1 MQPLSPTKTTDVL
14 AFEPI
19 HAEPLQVW
27 YAVADTGCGVVTS
40 IARRWP
46 DGTGW
51 CRRCPAE
58 KCNAE
63 GGVCLLVVRR
73 LVPEAAAADFGLS
86 ALDGPEP
93 LDRHVLAG
101 PGVRGFASHVLTPA
115 HGNL

>member
-27 YAVADTGCGVVTS
+27 YAVADTACGVVTS

-46 DGTGW
+46 EGTGW
-51 CRRCPAE
+51 CRRCPVE

-73 LVPEAAAADFGLS
+73 FVPESEAAGFGLS
-86 ALDGPEP
+86 GRLEP
-93 LDRHVLAG
+93 PDVDVLGRLGLPPADRDL
-101 PGVRGFASHVLTPA
+101 
-115 HGNL
+115 

>member
-1 MQPLSPTKTTDVL
+1 MQSAPPTRDPNVL
-14 AFEPI
+14 TLTPKSTEPI
-19 HAEPLQVW
+19 QVW
-27 YAVADTGCGVVTS
+27 YAAVLTADGPITS

-46 DGTGW
+46 PGTGW
-51 CRRCPAE
+51 CRRCPIE